1 MEFVAVLHLD
11 FLQPLQGMV
20 MVAYLEL
27 HLADP
32 GVLNQDVPEGLQVQ
46 DGNEDEVGILQ
57 EGHLPTLERLMW
69 LEFLEGLEILH
80 FDRKVP

>member
-1 MEFVAVLHLD
+1 MEFEAVLHPGHLR
-11 FLQPLQGMV
+11 LHQGMV
-20 MVAYLEL
+20 VVAYLEL
-27 HLADP
+27 HLAGP
-32 GVLNQDVPEGLQVQ
+32 AALNQDVPEGLQVQ

-57 EGHLPTLERLMW
+57 EGHLLTLERLMW

>member
-1 MEFVAVLHLD
+1 
-11 FLQPLQGMV
+11 
-20 MVAYLEL
+20 MVACLEL
-27 HLADP
+27 PLAVP

-57 EGHLPTLERLMW
+57 EGRLLKLERLMW